1 MKIKTIFYCFAGF
14 AIAFSLTACGN
25 NHKTAEQ
32 KNTAKPAVVTEAP
45 AKAPASSVAVNG
57 KAVPAGNFAA
67 AAAVGRKTDAM
78 MSGGSGGSVVPFA
91 NLKITKAKGHNAQTV
106 GELFANR
113 KKLDTKTV
121 TVRGQV
127 VKISMNIMGKNWVHI
142 QDGTGNPKNN
152 THDLVVTTLD
162 TAAKGDIVT
171 VKGVVEADKD
181 FGAGYKYAVI
191 VEKATLTKNGKAT
204 AAKKAAK

>member
-1 MKIKTIFYCFAGF
+1 MKMKTIFCCFTGF
-14 AIAFSLTACGN
+14 AMAFSLTACGN

-32 KNTAKPAVVTEAP
+32 KNTAKPAVVKEAP
-45 AKAPASSVAVNG
+45 AKAPVVSAAVKG
-57 KAVPAGNFAA
+57 KAVPAGDFASAA
-67 AAAVGRKTDAM
+67 AAGRKTDAM
-78 MSGGSGGSVVPFA
+78 MSGGSTGSVVPFA
-91 NLKITKAKGHNAQTV
+91 NLKITKAKGPDAQTV

-127 VKISMNIMGKNWVHI
+127 VKISLNIMGKNWVHI
-142 QDGTGNPKNN
+142 QDGTGNPKSN

-181 FGAGYKYAVI
+181 FGAGYKYTVI
-191 VEKATLTKNGKAT
+191 VEKATLTKDA